1 MKKSLLIVGCIGLA
15 LASCGN
21 PGSSDK
27 EETTATSTTTTT
39 ETTTAPTETPAAGAS
54 GETLPGEKLVATADC
69 SGCHN
74 KEQKIIGPAY
84 VDIAA
89 KYPSND
95 ENISHLADVVI
106 AGSKGTWGDLPMTPH
121 PNLSKDDAKTMVTWI
136 LSLKK

>member
-1 MKKSLLIVGCIGLA
+1 MKHTTLLILGCLGLT
-15 LASCGN
+15 LASCG
-21 PGSSDK
+21 GSSQQT
-27 EETTATSTTTTT
+27 EETIKTKSTTTTDT
-39 ETTTAPTETPAAGAS
+39 STSVSAETPAA
-54 GETLPGEKLVATADC
+54 TLPGEKLIAMADC
-69 SGCHN
+69 VGCHN
-74 KEQKIIGPAY
+74 KDQKVIGPAY

-121 PNLSKDDAKTMVTWI
+121 PNLSKDDAKQMVTWI